1 MVGVLKCKVE
11 VVLASSGDADGG
23 TGGDGG
29 GAMTIDQLTGVRNGV
44 FDASEV
50 MNITIELVRRGY
62 SEEAIEKIWGK
73 NVMRVFEEVQAV
85 AESMQ
90 AKTLS

>member
-1 MVGVLKCKVE
+1 
-11 VVLASSGDADGG
+11 
-23 TGGDGG
+23 
-29 GAMTIDQLTGVRNGV
+29 
-44 FDASEV
+44 